1 MTPLAAEYKRILE
14 ENGWTFEGECNIC
27 NGTAWEYRLGDRAV
41 IKVRKESDKFTI
53 RGRRLPR
60 FAPMTIKGLLPTL
73 EKYGLSTKQS
83 A

>member
-14 ENGWTFEGECNIC
+14 ENGWTFEGDCPVC
-27 NGTAWEYRLGDRAV
+27 GGTAWKFSYNGHTL
-41 IKVRKESDKFTI
+41 KVRKDKDRFTI
-53 RGRRLPR
+53 RGSRTGTLV
-60 FAPMTIKGLLPTL
+60 AMTIKSLLPTL